1 MNSDVMYK
9 GFDIEVAII
18 PPSGLV
24 FGDVR
29 MYAKSPRGKRIEFAV
44 AQVGGKWLASL
55 SAEQTAKME
64 SGRHNV
70 QLDYIEQGIAKRLP
84 SSITHFDLVERV

>member
-18 PPSGLV
+18 PPTGLV

-29 MYAKSPRGKRIEFAV
+29 MYAKNLRGKRIEFAM
-44 AQVGGKWLASL
+44 AQVDGQWFASL
-55 SAEQTAKME
+55 SAEQTAEME
-64 SGRHNV
+64 AGRYNV

>member
-1 MNSDVMYK
+1 MNCDVMYK

-18 PPSGLV
+18 PPTGLV

-29 MYAKSPRGKRIEFAV
+29 MYAKSPSGKRIEFAV
-44 AQVGGKWLASL
+44 AQVAGQWLASL
-55 SAEQTAKME
+55 SAEQTAAMG
-64 SGRHNV
+64 SGRHRV

-84 SSITHFDLVERV
+84 SSITHFDLAERV

>member
-18 PPSGLV
+18 PHTGLV

-29 MYAKSPRGKRIEFAV
+29 MYAKSLRGKRIEFAV
-44 AQVGGKWLASL
+44 AQVNGQWLASL
-55 SAEQTAKME
+55 SAAQTAAME
-64 SGRHNV
+64 SGRYNV

-84 SSITHFDLVERV
+84 SSITHFDLVGRV